1 MHLETDCK
9 DCSLI
14 LESGRLGALEV
25 DMKRA
30 FWIVGLLG
38 IFILVTAA
46 EARADVTLEYTLTEQ
61 GSSMPLATWEMSQTP
76 TPSCPAPGPCF
87 VSGEYFAEIVDIS
100 IDGAPATPDT
110 LVFFNSMLTDVDL
123 NDVNSLIPEFLGD
136 QLYMNDESAPTMNT
150 GVFTL
155 TDDGDVTGMP
165 GTLYTLNVAAM
176 PEPGSL
182 ALVGVGVLA
191 VGFGLR
197 RNRAAMPTA

>member
-1 MHLETDCK
+1 
-9 DCSLI
+9 
-14 LESGRLGALEV
+14 
-25 DMKRA
+25 MKRA

-155 TDDGDVTGMP
+155 ADDGDVTGMP

>member
-87 VSGEYFAEIVDIS
+87 VSGVFRRDRGH
-100 IDGAPATPDT
+100 IDRRRAG
-110 LVFFNSMLTDVDL
+110 
-123 NDVNSLIPEFLGD
+123 
-136 QLYMNDESAPTMNT
+136 NT
-150 GVFTL
+150 
-155 TDDGDVTGMP
+155 
-165 GTLYTLNVAAM
+165 
-176 PEPGSL
+176 
-182 ALVGVGVLA
+182 
-191 VGFGLR
+191 
-197 RNRAAMPTA
+197 